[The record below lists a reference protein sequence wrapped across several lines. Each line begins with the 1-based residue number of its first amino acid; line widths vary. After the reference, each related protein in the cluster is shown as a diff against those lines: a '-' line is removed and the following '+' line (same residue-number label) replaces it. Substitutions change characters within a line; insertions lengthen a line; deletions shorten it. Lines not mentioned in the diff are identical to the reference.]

1 MLDKKLFLWYASVLG
16 GNMAQG
22 QHFKK
27 LTDSDIDNIKVWAKE
42 GFGLTE
48 IANKLENKV
57 SRQRIKQITEKF
69 SINAFANK
77 KIKRQKELN
86 DRMFQKWGPKWND
99 QEWRKSA
106 IYAAMREKF
115 KNKKAHCYKHEFSIS
130 FGDLVFPTH
139 CPILG
144 IELDYFSQDGRQ
156 ENSPSFD
163 RIDPLKGYIKG
174 NVAVISWRANRIKND
189 GTAEEHEKIAKFMRS
204 T

>member
-1 MLDKKLFLWYASVLG
+1 MLQLLG
-16 GNMAQG
+16 GSMAQG

-57 SRQRIKQITEKF
+57 SRQRIKQITEQF
-69 SINAFANK
+69 NINAFANK

-86 DRMFQKWGPKWND
+86 DKMFQKWGPKWND

-115 KNKKAHCYKHEFSIS
+115 KNKKAHCYKHEFSIN

-144 IELDYFSQDGRQ
+144 IELDYFSQNGRQ

-163 RIDPLKGYIKG
+163 RIDPSKGYIKG

-189 GTAEEHEKIAKFMRS
+189 GTAEEHQKIASFMKTVS
-204 T
+204 

>member
-1 MLDKKLFLWYASVLG
+1 MLQFLG

-27 LTDSDIDNIKVWAKE
+27 LTNSDLESIKIWAKE

-69 SINAFANK
+69 NINAFANK

-115 KNKKAHCYKHEFSIS
+115 KNKKAHCYKHEFSIN
-130 FGDLVFPTH
+130 FGDLDYSSSEECTVEVNLRYSFAKYTNLCVPYSDTLPVPT
-139 CPILG
+139 CG
-144 IELDYFSQDGRQ
+144 
-156 ENSPSFD
+156 
-163 RIDPLKGYIKG
+163 
-174 NVAVISWRANRIKND
+174 AVQGAY
-189 GTAEEHEKIAKFMRS
+189 
-204 T
+204 

>member
-1 MLDKKLFLWYASVLG
+1 
-16 GNMAQG
+16 MAQG

-27 LTDSDIDNIKVWAKE
+27 LTDSDINNIKVWAKE

-69 SINAFANK
+69 NINAFANK

-115 KNKKAHCYKHEFSIS
+115 KNKKAHCYKYEFSIS